1 MIHYSSNDI
10 KQLEHIFKINL
21 INCCSGYKSANLI
34 GTVSNGGET
43 NVAVF
48 SSLTHLGSQPPLLGF
63 FLRPTTIIRNTYENI
78 KETGCYTINH
88 VYQNIIEDSHHTS
101 AKYEKHISEFD
112 KTELNEDYKYD
123 FQAPFVKNA
132 PIQIGMNFRNEYLIK
147 ENNTILLVGEIID
160 LYINEELLENDGFIN
175 LSKGKIATINGL
187 DGYAVPELK
196 KRLAYERP
204 NR

>member
-48 SSLTHLGSQPPLLGF
+48 SSLTHLGTQPPLLGF
-63 FLRPTTIIRNTYENI
+63 FLRPTTILRNTYENI
-78 KETGCYTINH
+78 KETGYYTINH
-88 VYQNIIEDSHHTS
+88 IYQNIIEDAHHTS

-112 KTELNEDYKYD
+112 KTELNEDYKYG

-147 ENNTILLVGEIID
+147 ENKTILLVGEIVD

-187 DGYAVPELK
+187 GGYAVPELK